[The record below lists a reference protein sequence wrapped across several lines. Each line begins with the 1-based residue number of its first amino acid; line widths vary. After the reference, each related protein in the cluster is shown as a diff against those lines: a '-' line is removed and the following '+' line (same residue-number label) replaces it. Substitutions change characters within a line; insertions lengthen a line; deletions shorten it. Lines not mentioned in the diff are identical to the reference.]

1 MARYKSILY
10 TTEADSLG
18 VIKSLAELQRYE
30 KQINTGAVR
39 ESYVSHV
46 HILPPKA
53 KGERANIEAIKP
65 GVYALVVEFET
76 FEQRE
81 EIELSTGLKLVR
93 QSTDDKRPFDSI
105 VRANFPA
112 DGIVAALEERCFPD
126 EAAEDQFLEGLNE
139 VEKTSLRRDQDRAL
153 IIDQHTILLLLG
165 AWYIRTVGGKLV
177 DKAIAANADAI
188 VHGLGGLRRLAGQAL
203 KQWKICATPSTEPPV
218 LLLRLEVDPILE
230 LVYVG
235 EDTDWTSL
243 GLTEQSLEP
252 IFQQMEQ
259 LKQEQNAVF
268 VQYQFAPSGAWELN
282 YALTAT
288 GDTISSNEKLAE
300 RDQKFRDYE
309 EKCAAEGRTIG
320 LSGKLAREQVKS
332 IKLKQPENKE

>member
-1 MARYKSILY
+1 MAKYRSILY

-18 VIKSLAELQRYE
+18 VTKTLAELQRYE
-30 KQINTGAVR
+30 KQFNSDTVR
-39 ESYVSHV
+39 ENYVSHI
-46 HILPPKA
+46 HILPPKG
-53 KGERANIEAIKP
+53 KGKKADIEEIKP
-65 GVYALVVEFET
+65 GVYALIVEFET

-81 EIELSTGLKLVR
+81 EIELTSGLKLVR
-93 QSTDDKRPFDSI
+93 QSTDDKRPFDST

-112 DGIVAALEERCFPD
+112 DGIIVALEERCFPD
-126 EAAEDQFLEGLNE
+126 ETAQEQFVEGLNE

-165 AWYIRTVGGKLV
+165 AWYIKTVGGKLV

-188 VHGLGGLRRLAGQAL
+188 IRGLGGLKRLADKAL
-203 KQWKICATPSTEPPV
+203 KQWKISATPSTEPPV
-218 LLLRLEVDPILE
+218 LLLRLEVEPILE

-243 GLTEQSLEP
+243 GLTEKSLEP
-252 IFQQMEQ
+252 VFQQMEQ
-259 LKQEQNAVF
+259 LKHEQNAVF

-309 EKCAAEGRTIG
+309 EECAKEGRTIG